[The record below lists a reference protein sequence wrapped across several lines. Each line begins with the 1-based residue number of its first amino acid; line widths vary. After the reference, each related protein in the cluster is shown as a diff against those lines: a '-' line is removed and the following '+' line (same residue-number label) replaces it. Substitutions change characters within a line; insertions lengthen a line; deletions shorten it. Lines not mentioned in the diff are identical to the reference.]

1 MAVSID
7 EVKKIAALAKLQ
19 YDESE
24 LDRFVTHFQ
33 EILDYF
39 AQLSSV
45 RTDDVPPTYHA
56 LEVSGTPYRE
66 DETRDSLP
74 REAAVA
80 NAPEPSDYQFR
91 VPKVIE

>member
-19 YDESE
+19 YDAAE
-24 LDRFVTHFQ
+24 LDSFVAHFQ

-45 RTDDVPPTYHA
+45 PTDEVPPTYHA
-56 LEVSGTPYRE
+56 LEVLGTPYRQ
-66 DETRDSLP
+66 DETRQSLP

-80 NAPEPSDYQFR
+80 NAPEQSDYQFR